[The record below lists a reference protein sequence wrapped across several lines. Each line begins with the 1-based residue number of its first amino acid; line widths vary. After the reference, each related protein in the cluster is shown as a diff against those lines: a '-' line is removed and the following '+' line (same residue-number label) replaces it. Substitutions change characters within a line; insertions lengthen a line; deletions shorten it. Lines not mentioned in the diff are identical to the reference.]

1 MFQANVNTKLLKN
14 VSAIRIVYALV
25 ILALALPALAPTP
38 ARWVD
43 PAGKVHAFLKD
54 TAARNPGEVV
64 RVIVQKS
71 AQSDGPEEMTRDMGG
86 KVLSELSIINA
97 FVAQMP
103 SADIDKLA
111 SSSDVRWI
119 SPDAPVQEA
128 SKMSQQCGECI
139 DTSNLISAYPQSVGA
154 TRVWNTAPYLQG
166 QNVTVATI
174 DSGVNADHRDLRG
187 SNGTSRVIA
196 EVNVNSNSNNTDDG
210 YGHGTHVA
218 GIIGGNGNASNGG
231 YIGIAPKVNLV
242 NVKVGDDTGAMLESD
257 VVAGIQWIY
266 DNHDTYDIKV
276 VNLSLNTS
284 FYNSYLLS
292 PLDAALE
299 ILWFNRIVVVV
310 SAGNNGLAA
319 LYPPAND
326 PFVITVGA
334 VDDHGT
340 ASIRDDTIPS
350 YSAYGP
356 TLEGN
361 LKPDLV
367 APGTNIISDLASTS
381 SVVYQQHPANRVNNN
396 YFRMSGTSMAAP
408 MVAGA
413 VALLLQDEPNLNPD
427 QVKYRIKA
435 TANHNIFQ
443 WPRYNFLQ
451 AGAGYLDIYAA
462 INGRT
467 TQTAN
472 TGTIAS
478 LLLWTGILPPNWGT
492 THWDSVHWDSV
503 NWSSVNWSSVNW
515 SSADWGSD
523 YWSR

>member
-1 MFQANVNTKLLKN
+1 M
-14 VSAIRIVYALV
+14 
-25 ILALALPALAPTP
+25 
-38 ARWVD
+38 
-43 PAGKVHAFLKD
+43 
-54 TAARNPGEVV
+54 
-64 RVIVQKS
+64 
-71 AQSDGPEEMTRDMGG
+71 
-86 KVLSELSIINA
+86 
-97 FVAQMP
+97 
-103 SADIDKLA
+103 
-111 SSSDVRWI
+111 
-119 SPDAPVQEA
+119 
-128 SKMSQQCGECI
+128 
-139 DTSNLISAYPQSVGA
+139 
-154 TRVWNTAPYLQG
+154 
-166 QNVTVATI
+166 
-174 DSGVNADHRDLRG
+174 
-187 SNGTSRVIA
+187 
-196 EVNVNSNSNNTDDG
+196 
-210 YGHGTHVA
+210 
-218 GIIGGNGNASNGG
+218 
-231 YIGIAPKVNLV
+231 
-242 NVKVGDDTGAMLESD
+242 
-257 VVAGIQWIY
+257 VAGIQWIY
-266 DNHDTYDIKV
+266 DHHDAYDIKV

-299 ILWFNRIVVVV
+299 ILWFNKIVVVV

-340 ASIRDDTIPS
+340 TSIRDDTIPS

-381 SVVYQQHPANRVNNN
+381 SVVYRQHPANRVNNS

-451 AGAGYLDIYAA
+451 AGAGYLDVYAA

-492 THWDSVHWDSV
+492 THWDSVNWSSV

>member
-1 MFQANVNTKLLKN
+1 N
-14 VSAIRIVYALV
+14 
-25 ILALALPALAPTP
+25 
-38 ARWVD
+38 
-43 PAGKVHAFLKD
+43 
-54 TAARNPGEVV
+54 
-64 RVIVQKS
+64 
-71 AQSDGPEEMTRDMGG
+71 
-86 KVLSELSIINA
+86 
-97 FVAQMP
+97 
-103 SADIDKLA
+103 
-111 SSSDVRWI
+111 
-119 SPDAPVQEA
+119 
-128 SKMSQQCGECI
+128 
-139 DTSNLISAYPQSVGA
+139 GA
-154 TRVWNTAPYLQG
+154 
-166 QNVTVATI
+166 
-174 DSGVNADHRDLRG
+174 
-187 SNGTSRVIA
+187 SRVIA
-196 EVNVNSNSNNTDDG
+196 EVNVNAHSNNTDDG

-231 YIGIAPKVNLV
+231 YIGIAPKANLV

-367 APGTNIISDLASTS
+367 EPGTNIISDLAGTN
-381 SVVYQQHPANRVNNN
+381 SVVYRDHAGNRVNNN

-467 TQTAN
+467 TQSAN
-472 TGTIAS
+472 TLTLAS
-478 LLLWTGILPPNWGT
+478 LLLWTGRTPPHWGSMR
-492 THWDSVHWDSV
+492 WDSVNWSSV